1 MCTYDRSIVPGWMVF
16 TVLLLLASCSPR
28 PTATPTVPGP
38 TLTVTASTTPI
49 PPTASATL
57 PPTATPTNTATPTIT
72 PTPTP
77 ALIQLTTGGCC
88 VQPSWSP
95 DGREVWYLD
104 RPNDASPSG
113 LWGVSVNG
121 GEPHFVTDKLGIYS
135 PDRSLF
141 AYPLGGQTYIE
152 RVSDGERWVVPA
164 GGRAIS
170 FSPDGTQISWQVA
183 SSTINFDRRA
193 VQMWIANVDGG
204 AARAVA
210 NLAGGGLGDW
220 LPDGVHVLVSGRD
233 SGDRVGFIATLN
245 VDDGTLT
252 TIIEAPNLRGAQASP
267 GGGWLVYQIAFSG
280 DPARDGLWVIPVAG
294 GEPRKLDLYGAYR
307 WRSEGR
313 LLLIPLE
320 PGAPAQ
326 RLVEIDAATGLSRP
340 LTDPAVTP
348 LRIAGGDWALSPD
361 GTHIVFVAAA
371 DHNLWLLELPD

>member
-1 MCTYDRSIVPGWMVF
+1 MVF

-245 VDDGTLT
+245 VADGTLA

-267 GGGWLVYQIAFSG
+267 GGGWLIYQIAFSG
-280 DPARDGLWVIPVAG
+280 EPVRDGLWVIPVAG